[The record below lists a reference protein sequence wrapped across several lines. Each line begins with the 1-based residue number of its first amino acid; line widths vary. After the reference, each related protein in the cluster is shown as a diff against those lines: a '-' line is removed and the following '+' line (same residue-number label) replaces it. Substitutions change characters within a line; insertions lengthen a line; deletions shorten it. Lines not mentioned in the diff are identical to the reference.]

1 MRDMSKLRQALHE
14 YLAVRRA
21 LGFRL
26 KEQARELH
34 NFVDFAEEE
43 KASFITRDLA
53 LRWATQSPHAQ
64 PVSWA
69 LYAASRSIAVLRI
82 FGRKFR
88 RQESYLTGI
97 EESRPMYTAKRISR
111 NYSRQPNN
119 SGRHGVCEPRLSLRY
134 LDCWQS
140 SVCGSANALP
150 WISKMWI

>member
-43 KASFITRDLA
+43 KASFITRDLS
-53 LRWATQSPHAQ
+53 LRWATRHMPSRYPGRF
-64 PVSWA
+64 VWA
-69 LYAASRSIAVLRI
+69 LYAASRSIAVLRT

-88 RQESYLTGI
+88 HQDSYLTAI
-97 EESRPMYTAKRISR
+97 EEGRPMYTAKRISR
-111 NYSRQPNN
+111 SWSRQPNN
-119 SGRHGVCEPRLSLRY
+119 SGRHGVCEPRLSLRC

-140 SVCGSANALP
+140 PVCGSANA
-150 WISKMWI
+150 